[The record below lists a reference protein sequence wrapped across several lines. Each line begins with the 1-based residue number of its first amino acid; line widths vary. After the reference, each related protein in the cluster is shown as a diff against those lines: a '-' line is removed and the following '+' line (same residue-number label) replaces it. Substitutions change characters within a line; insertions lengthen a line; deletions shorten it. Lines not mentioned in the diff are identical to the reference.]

1 VSKFRQFLGRGKSD
15 SPRIA
20 SLQDSRAACLGR
32 QWQFFVAHDDGGY
45 GIDIAPREAIRILI
59 PTIVRRSEPGQ
70 VMSRLL
76 KEYVSAA
83 SNVDIGADELQ
94 VSPAFEAYIQLWENV
109 GTYLATH

>member
-1 VSKFRQFLGRGKSD
+1 
-15 SPRIA
+15 
-20 SLQDSRAACLGR
+20 
-32 QWQFFVAHDDGGY
+32 
-45 GIDIAPREAIRILI
+45 
-59 PTIVRRSEPGQ
+59 
-70 VMSRLL
+70 MSRLL